1 MHEHTRVDRDQ
12 HINLNKDL
20 IDKIELED
28 FVRPGT
34 YSKEFKLCNESKIGE
49 LYNCKTFNAYDKA
62 SIMHYGDTIG
72 INKTKI
78 FTSIVP
84 CDNGDCRFGQRES
97 LSTTDIKDI
106 EDAYSCGK

>member
-1 MHEHTRVDRDQ
+1 M
-12 HINLNKDL
+12 INET
-20 IDKIELED
+20 ELED
-28 FVRPGT
+28 GVRTGT
-34 YSKEFKLCNESKIGE
+34 YSKPFKLCNETEIGE

-78 FTSIVP
+78 FTSIIP
-84 CDNGDCRFGQRES
+84 CENGDCNFGQRES

-106 EDAYSCGK
+106 EDAYGCGT